1 MMPRFSERAIRN
13 LTSIRNYIA
22 KDSPETA
29 ARVVGAIVQA
39 AVRLEQFPLSGRLG
53 RIEGTRELVRSRIA
67 LHHPLSRRGRFGSNF
82 LRHSHQPKVA
92 EEALD

>member
-1 MMPRFSERAIRN
+1 MMPRFSERAIRS

-39 AVRLEQFPLSGRLG
+39 ALRLEQFPLSGRLG
-53 RIEGTRELVRSRIA
+53 RIEGTRELVVPGLPYIIPYRVVDDAVLISAVIHTSRKW
-67 LHHPLSRRGRFGSNF
+67 
-82 LRHSHQPKVA
+82 PKK
-92 EEALD
+92 L